1 MSSASL
7 HPLSAKRPSRWMCP
21 LARSA
26 LRLPLP
32 LLRLPLPL
40 LRLPLPLLRLPLPL
54 PSWFIFTLA
63 LVTPKHSITDES
75 ISRSISSELQL
86 PSRSQTVSVKVW
98 IQTPTSS
105 VVSSASLPST
115 LPSSSVHS

>member
-26 LRLPLP
+26 
-32 LLRLPLPL
+32 LRLPLPL